1 MTIGR
6 RGHRGIAVWGLL
18 AVAMGAWVCSAVGVT
33 DAAESTASGTPQAN
47 PMFLS
52 GQQALDETVFP
63 GLTTKISLDLRAMDL
78 VEVLKFLA
86 TKGRLNIVTSPEI
99 QGRATLTL
107 TDVSVRDALDIV
119 LVSNA
124 LAVERRGTILYIM
137 SEAVYLALYGRKYT
151 DPRKSFITQLVYANP
166 GQVGTLLGTVKS
178 PVGRVVI
185 DEPTGTVSVLDVP
198 EAVEEMRR
206 LIDRV
211 DIPSIQRQLP
221 VTTQV
226 FPLQFAKAE
235 DVQMHIESSLTPEV
249 GKLRVDKRS
258 NSLVIT
264 ELPAKLP
271 EITQLIQAFDA
282 KHRQVFIE
290 ATILQVTLKDHFDT
304 GINWEWLS
312 ESGSGLAD
320 INIVNTAAIASDAA
334 SGAKVVVG
342 SIVDD
347 DATATLKALHE
358 FGDTDVLSTPHIAVM
373 NNQEAKILVGRRE
386 AYVTTTTTQAQTT
399 ATTAES
405 IQFVDVGVKLYVT
418 PVVSENGFITMKI
431 RPEVSS
437 VVSTLKTST
446 GNTIPIVET
455 SEAETQVMVK
465 DGSTIVIGGLMKDE
479 ATLTQQKIPLVGD
492 LPLIGLLFG
501 NRSDRI
507 KKTELVILMSPHVIS
522 GEELF
527 APSATASVVWPAGH
541 PDRRLQ

>member
-1 MTIGR
+1 
-6 RGHRGIAVWGLL
+6 
-18 AVAMGAWVCSAVGVT
+18 
-33 DAAESTASGTPQAN
+33 
-47 PMFLS
+47 MFLS